1 MKTQNIKVPLIDI
14 KVACCS
20 NDKTVMDCRMMSIS
34 AARLEMVM
42 PSIFHE
48 LICTSKPSWV
58 SRVLASA
65 VTRSQSSSNWSWHT
79 NEVVVEARIADIP
92 EATWSIPAQFA
103 LFVASCAS
111 AASTNSSSVKS
122 PEIGVTMRPWEDMR
136 EPAAAAATPP
146 DVTVS
151 LDNTPTEDIRLS

>member
-34 AARLEMVM
+34 AAMLEMVM

-58 SRVLASA
+58 SRVFASA
-65 VTRSQSSSNWSWHT
+65 VTRSQSSSN
-79 NEVVVEARIADIP
+79 
-92 EATWSIPAQFA
+92 
-103 LFVASCAS
+103 
-111 AASTNSSSVKS
+111 
-122 PEIGVTMRPWEDMR
+122 
-136 EPAAAAATPP
+136 
-146 DVTVS
+146 
-151 LDNTPTEDIRLS
+151 